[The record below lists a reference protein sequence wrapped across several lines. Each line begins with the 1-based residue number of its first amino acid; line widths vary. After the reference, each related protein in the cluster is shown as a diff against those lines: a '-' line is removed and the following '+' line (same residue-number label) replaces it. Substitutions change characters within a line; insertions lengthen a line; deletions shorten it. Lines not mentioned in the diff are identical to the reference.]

1 MGNYLVIGWGVC
13 LVKGRQ
19 HKECKSGHKE
29 LLHPCFP
36 HCESSEQEW
45 APAEGE
51 RAFIAQLSAAGKT
64 VKLSVHQPL
73 LFTSVSLW
81 PHLQNTKNGGLI
93 QQRAE
98 VWGGNDVEFLTKELL
113 YTGHAE
119 LFYSILGLVWN
130 FFFLNFLFNLIIV
143 VLCWWYLAYAKKG
156 KKKKKSSFL
165 QIFIS
170 KLISRYATSFLSIG

>member
-36 HCESSEQEW
+36 HCESSGFYSSALSSRKDCQTVS
-45 APAEGE
+45 APA
-51 RAFIAQLSAAGKT
+51 SP
-64 VKLSVHQPL
+64 VHQCVSM
-73 LFTSVSLW
+73 TSPPTLNK
-81 PHLQNTKNGGLI
+81 QNTKNGGLI

-113 YTGHAE
+113 YTVHAE
-119 LFYSILGLVWN
+119 LFYSILGPVWN
-130 FFFLNFLFNLIIV
+130 FFFLI
-143 VLCWWYLAYAKKG
+143 W
-156 KKKKKSSFL
+156 
-165 QIFIS
+165 
-170 KLISRYATSFLSIG
+170 